1 MFLLQR
7 CSVER
12 KTHMSMQQRLWACNQ
27 TESGIPALR
36 PQMRPR
42 PSPQLQPALRQLLPL
57 HPAPQYRLQALLQ
70 CSACI
75 SYAVGM
81 PAPQYRANTLKE
93 AQGVRMRHVLDGL
106 TPDQG

>member
-1 MFLLQR
+1 MA
-7 CSVER
+7 
-12 KTHMSMQQRLWACNQ
+12 MQQRLGACNQ

-42 PSPQLQPALRQLLPL
+42 PSPQLQPALQRLLPL
-57 HPAPQYRLQALLQ
+57 HPAPQHCLQALLQ

-81 PAPQYRANTLKE
+81 PAPRCRADGWKE
-93 AQGVRMRHVLDGL
+93 AQGVRMRHTLDGL
-106 TPDQG
+106 TPD